1 MAVTTTDSTL
11 NIQKWRRDFWRE
23 YQRENLFAPY
33 IGDGTD
39 AVIHRIYELKD
50 DGESITYPL
59 VGRAKGAGTVG
70 SATLAGAEEAMD
82 QYGHKISI
90 EWARHAI
97 LLNKK
102 EMRKSAIDQLSV
114 VKPLLKDWA
123 TSKIRDDI
131 VYALANVGT
140 IGITGNVNGITFA
153 TATAGQ
159 RNTWVSDN
167 SDRVLFGATTANYNA
182 TFATAALTVDSVNDK
197 LTAPAL
203 KIMKRLAKKADPHVR
218 PLRVED
224 GREYFVAF
232 TGSNAFRDLS
242 NDAEVINANRDAR
255 AREGSGMDRNPLFQD
270 GDLLINGIIVREV
283 PEIDVLATLTG
294 LGTSAINIA
303 PVFLCGQQALGYAV
317 GQLPAPTERKD
328 DDYGFIKGRGVET
341 CYGLAKIQKKQAGSS
356 VVKDWGVVT
365 GFFASVDG

>member
-59 VGRAKGAGTVG
+59 VGRAKGAGQVG
-70 SATLAGAEEAMD
+70 AATLAGNEEAMD

-123 TSKIRDDI
+123 TSKVRDDI

-140 IGITGNVNGITFA
+140 VAITGNVNGITFGS
-153 TATAGQ
+153 ATAGQ

-167 SDRVLFGATTANYNA
+167 
-182 TFATAALTVDSVNDK
+182 
-197 LTAPAL
+197 
-203 KIMKRLAKKADPHVR
+203 
-218 PLRVED
+218 
-224 GREYFVAF
+224 
-232 TGSNAFRDLS
+232 
-242 NDAEVINANRDAR
+242 AR
-255 AREGSGMDRNPLFQD
+255 AVHTECERLGGKGLILQADVADQGAVEGMVASMVKEFGRLD
-270 GDLLINGIIVREV
+270 GFV
-283 PEIDVLATLTG
+283 
-294 LGTSAINIA
+294 S
-303 PVFLCGQQALGYAV
+303 
-317 GQLPAPTERKD
+317 
-328 DDYGFIKGRGVET
+328 
-341 CYGLAKIQKKQAGSS
+341 
-356 VVKDWGVVT
+356 
-365 GFFASVDG
+365 